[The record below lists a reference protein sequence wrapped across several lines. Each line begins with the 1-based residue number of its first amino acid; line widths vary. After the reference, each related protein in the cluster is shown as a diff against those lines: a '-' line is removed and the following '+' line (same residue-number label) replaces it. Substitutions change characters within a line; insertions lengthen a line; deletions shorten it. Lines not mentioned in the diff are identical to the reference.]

1 MRISEMRWGL
11 LGLLLIAGVLAG
23 GPDHARAVPA
33 AASHNAGGDEYA
45 LAERALREGHVA
57 HGIAT
62 LQEAAQR
69 GGIRAQLR
77 LAKIY
82 AEGKFLPR
90 DAVKACELYSSLAD
104 RYSQIDRADS
114 AAKLIS
120 EAFRSWATCYV
131 KGAPSPQWQ
140 QNLGRAAVLYYQAG
154 VILDDAESL
163 YELAHMF
170 MTGEGLAQNPRLA
183 VHYFF
188 SAARKRYAPA
198 QAMLG
203 SMMWEGKLVKRQPVN
218 GLALIVFA
226 LESAKPE
233 DKAWIDSIHQEA
245 LILASKE
252 EEAQAIRLAHDWK
265 KAYDAETTGA
275 APPMLLAS
283 PPQIVPPPVRAPGA
297 PPHVIVG
304 QPQQPA
310 PQQRQQQLATPQPG
324 TAATPGAKPIEQ
336 QNEYGTMPTGVN
348 VPATASPPAE

>member
-1 MRISEMRWGL
+1 MRISKMRWGL
-11 LGLLLIAGVLAG
+11 LGILLIAGLLAG
-23 GPDHARAVPA
+23 GADHTRAAPTSA
-33 AASHNAGGDEYA
+33 NHPAGGDEYA
-45 LAERALREGHVA
+45 LAERALREGQIA
-57 HGIAT
+57 YGIET
-62 LQEAAQR
+62 LQQAAQR

-90 DAVKACELYSSLAD
+90 DEVKACELYSALAD
-104 RYSQIDRADS
+104 RYSQIDRTDA
-114 AAKLIS
+114 AAKLIA
-120 EAFRSWATCYV
+120 EAFRAWATCYAR
-131 KGAPSPQWQ
+131 GAPSPQWQ
-140 QNLGRAAVLYYQAG
+140 TNLSRAAVLYYQAG

-163 YELAHMF
+163 YELANMF
-170 MTGEGLAQNPRLA
+170 MTGQGIAQNPRLA

-218 GLALIVFA
+218 GLALIVLA

-252 EEAQAIRLAHDWK
+252 EESQAIRLAHDWK

-275 APPMLLAS
+275 APPMLLAV
-283 PPQIVPPPVRAPGA
+283 PQIVPPPVRAPGA
-297 PPHVIVG
+297 PPHVAG
-304 QPQQPA
+304 Q
-310 PQQRQQQLATPQPG
+310 RQLATPQPG
-324 TAATPGAKPIEQ
+324 TATQPAAKPMEQ

>member
-11 LGLLLIAGVLAG
+11 LGILLIAGALAG
-23 GPDHARAVPA
+23 GADHARAVPT
-33 AASHNAGGDEYA
+33 AASHTAGGDEYA
-45 LAERALREGHVA
+45 LAERALREGQVA
-57 HGIAT
+57 YGIET
-62 LQEAAQR
+62 LQQAAQR

-77 LAKIY
+77 LARIY

-90 DAVKACELYSSLAD
+90 DDIKACELYSALAD
-104 RYSQIDRADS
+104 RYSQIDRTDA

-131 KGAPSPQWQ
+131 KGAPSAQWQ
-140 QNLGRAAVLYYQAG
+140 PNLSRAAVLFYQAG

-163 YELAHMF
+163 YELAKMF
-170 MTGEGLAQNPRLA
+170 MTGQGIAQNPRLA

-226 LESAKPE
+226 LESARPE
-233 DKAWIDSIHQEA
+233 DKAWIDGIHQEA
-245 LILASKE
+245 LITASKDV
-252 EEAQAIRLAHDWK
+252 EAQAIRLALDWK
-265 KAYDAETTGA
+265 KAYEAETTGSA
-275 APPMLLAS
+275 PMLLAT
-283 PPQIVPPPVRAPGA
+283 PQIVPPPVRAPGA
-297 PPHVIVG
+297 PPHVAPG
-304 QPQQPA
+304 Q
-310 PQQRQQQLATPQPG
+310 QQRQLATPQPG
-324 TAATPGAKPIEQ
+324 TATPPTANKPIEQ

>member
-1 MRISEMRWGL
+1 
-11 LGLLLIAGVLAG
+11 
-23 GPDHARAVPA
+23 
-33 AASHNAGGDEYA
+33 
-45 LAERALREGHVA
+45 
-57 HGIAT
+57 
-62 LQEAAQR
+62 
-69 GGIRAQLR
+69 
-77 LAKIY
+77 
-82 AEGKFLPR
+82 
-90 DAVKACELYSSLAD
+90 
-104 RYSQIDRADS
+104 
-114 AAKLIS
+114 
-120 EAFRSWATCYV
+120 
-131 KGAPSPQWQ
+131 
-140 QNLGRAAVLYYQAG
+140 
-154 VILDDAESL
+154 
-163 YELAHMF
+163 
-170 MTGEGLAQNPRLA
+170 
-183 VHYFF
+183 
-188 SAARKRYAPA
+188 
-198 QAMLG
+198 
-203 SMMWEGKLVKRQPVN
+203 MWEGKLVKRQPVN

-304 QPQQPA
+304 QPQQSP

-324 TAATPGAKPIEQ
+324 TATTPGAKPIEQ